1 MLNDTGSSGGL
12 IVTGTGAAASGGTIQ
27 NTTGVGISLTSTF
40 EPSFTSLNITATGSH
55 GLEATSVTGLTYQDA
70 TIFSAGNG
78 NDEQGMTLLNL
89 FGTNLVE
96 DVVLDDIT
104 EDGIQVRQNSST
116 AGNLTIRRLNV
127 QDHVAGF
134 GESGI
139 EVADGSRVEP
149 HTSRGRLGLRHQHQ
163 RDHGCRWQHGGE
175 LHWQRSR

>member
-1 MLNDTGSSGGL
+1 MLNTTGSSGGL
-12 IVTGTGAAASGGTIQ
+12 AVTGTGAAASGGTIQ

-40 EPSFTSLNITATGSH
+40 EPSFTSLNITRDRQPRSRGN
-55 GLEATSVTGLTYQDA
+55 SVTGLTYQDA

-78 NDEQGMTLLNL
+78 NDEQGMTCSTC

-116 AGNLTIRRLNV
+116 AGTLTIRRLNV

-139 EVADGSRVEP
+139 EAQVDLASNLTLLVDDSDFAINTNAVIGVGRARRRPSP
-149 HTSRGRLGLRHQHQ
+149 ATSR
-163 RDHGCRWQHGGE
+163 
-175 LHWQRSR
+175 